1 MHIAVMGAGGVGS
14 YFGARLASAGHRV
27 TLIGRPRHVEAI
39 RRDGLKLESRGV
51 TQLLAVEATTAASGV
66 AGADLVLVA
75 VKSDDTESAG
85 REMAAHLAPGAAVVS
100 LQNGVDNAER
110 LAATLGRPVI
120 PAAVYVATEMA
131 GDGFVRHHGRGE
143 LILGAGPRSEEIAVW
158 LRAAG
163 APTTVSDRV
172 AGALWAKLVLNCA
185 YNALSAVSQLP
196 YRPMCEVQGVREVM
210 RDVVS
215 ECEAVASRLGV
226 ALPGDLLAS
235 VFALAPSMPEQYS
248 STAQDLARGRLTEIG
263 HLNGFIVRQ
272 GEAHGVPTP
281 VNRALLAMVRLCEA
295 KAVRGPQPTSTTGP

>member
-1 MHIAVMGAGGVGS
+1 MGAGAVGC
-14 YFGARLASAGHRV
+14 YFGARLASVGHEV
-27 TLIGRPRHVEAI
+27 TLIGRPKHVEAV

-51 TQLLAVEATTAASGV
+51 TEVLAVAATTAASGV
-66 AGADLVLVA
+66 VGADLVLVA

-85 REMAAHLAPGAAVVS
+85 REMAAHLAPSAAIVS

-110 LAATLGRPVI
+110 LAATVGRPVI

-143 LILGAGPRSEEIAVW
+143 LILGAGPRSEEVAAWFRV
-158 LRAAG
+158 AG
-163 APTTVSDRV
+163 APTTVSDGV

-196 YRPMCEVQGVREVM
+196 YGPMCEVEGVRDVM
-210 RDVVS
+210 RDIVS
-215 ECEAVASRLGV
+215 ECQAVASGLGV
-226 ALPGDLLAS
+226 ALPNDLLAS
-235 VFALAPSMPEQYS
+235 VFALAPSMPQQYS

-272 GEAHGVPTP
+272 GEALGVPTP
-281 VNRALLAMVRLCEA
+281 VNRALLAMVRLREA
-295 KAVRGPQPTSTTGP
+295 KAVRDAQPTSTTGP